1 MIDRSREKSRAGL
14 GLISCRWKEWGWDS
28 GERRRAIFSK
38 DTVAKLI
45 VRTDD
50 LWDRISRIIIR
61 KKKKAG
67 TPGHEQPEGADKTK
81 GNCLKCAFFFP
92 TCVHFKAL
100 SLHLLSDCGEKNK
113 RTTEIDIKPK
123 DQKAA
128 RGEFLEPARQETEEA
143 DVNVR
148 KPLKCQFHLTWTLQR
163 RGSPRAVF
171 VNLEKSLFKIHLC
184 TSM

>member
-28 GERRRAIFSK
+28 SERRRAIFSK

-50 LWDRISRIIIR
+50 LWDRISPIIIR
-61 KKKKAG
+61 KKK
-67 TPGHEQPEGADKTK
+67 PGHPATNSQREQTK
-81 GNCLKCAFFFP
+81 RRETVSSVPFSFP
-92 TCVHFKAL
+92 TCTHFKAL
-100 SLHLLSDCGEKNK
+100 SLHLLSDCSEKNK
-113 RTTEIDIKPK
+113 RTTEIYIEPK
-123 DQKAA
+123 SQKAA
-128 RGEFLEPARQETEEA
+128 GGEFLEPTRQETEET
-143 DVNVR
+143 DVNVW
-148 KPLKCQFHLTWTLQR
+148 KPLKCQIHLTWTLQR
-163 RGSPRAVF
+163 RGGPRAAF